1 MPLLEVNTITIEVQ
15 YNNYSRSEVIV
26 FFTLQAQQA
35 ALARGFAV
43 QHPSAGVCRTG
54 SDARLASIP
63 PYRGSAVE
71 TGASAGSTPI
81 ADGVGGRGD
90 SRCSST

>member
-43 QHPSAGVCRTG
+43 QHPSALPTYLAVCTG
-54 SDARLASIP
+54 LIP
-63 PYRGSAVE
+63 FE
-71 TGASAGSTPI
+71 T
-81 ADGVGGRGD
+81 R
-90 SRCSST
+90 

>member
-26 FFTLQAQQA
+26 YFTLQAQQA
-35 ALARGFAV
+35 ALARGLAI
-43 QHPSAGVCRTG
+43 QHPSAGVRRTG

-63 PYRGSAVE
+63 PHRSL
-71 TGASAGSTPI
+71 
-81 ADGVGGRGD
+81 
-90 SRCSST
+90 